1 MINKILIVLVMVVGF
16 SEKAYSVMIDVR
28 TDEEWRAG
36 YIEGAIH
43 IPLPEIKK
51 NIENYKISKDEEILL
66 YCRSGNRS
74 GRAKAIL
81 DELGYTNTTN
91 IGGIESVSEQYNLEI
106 KAETYPEIW
115 ELLGESKDGVKVYID
130 LNSYARRN
138 DIRYIITMHD
148 TSTQEMDFK
157 SVKFLNQIDCNKF
170 RMRSVR
176 IFGYSGLMG
185 DGEEIELT
193 EKSDNIWMYRMED
206 APNATIIDAIC
217 MVDEEV
223 RDLNKILEP

>member
-16 SEKAYSVMIDVR
+16 SEKANSVMIDVR

-74 GRAKAIL
+74 GRAKTIL

-91 IGGIESVSEQYNLEI
+91 IGGIESVSEEYNLKI
-106 KAETYPEIW
+106 KKDIYTPSWELYAETDVGIKYYVDT
-115 ELLGESKDGVKVYID
+115 K
-130 LNSYARRN
+130 SYFERN
-138 DIRYIITMHD
+138 DNKYVITMQD
-148 TSTQEMDFK
+148 TSTQGTDFR
-157 SVKFLNQIDCNKF
+157 SLSMYFEIDCEKF
-170 RMRSVR
+170 RARPVR

-185 DGEEIELT
+185 DGDEVELS
-193 EKSDNIWMYRMED
+193 EKSDNIWMYATAGTPNGILLDVMCGGED
-206 APNATIIDAIC
+206 
-217 MVDEEV
+217 E
-223 RDLNKILEP
+223 